1 MRPFA
6 LAATI
11 LGLCTLYAHGQTIT
25 TIDELGQTVVEV
37 ITVDPQLGVPETE
50 TLAPRQTLTTTS
62 TTSTTTPDAGQ
73 VGPVGQPTTP
83 GTGVTVYTYTT
94 TDAAGNTQAI
104 VDTFT
109 PTFAPTATAGS
120 VTAQPGTILDY
131 SSWKASV
138 GSNTVA
144 VITNGAFTRWTL
156 QPRWLAVGSA
166 LCAGF
171 TGGAW
176 LAFA

>member
-6 LAATI
+6 FVAAV
-11 LGLCTLYAHGQTIT
+11 LGLCALCVHAQQFT

-37 ITVDPQLGVPETE
+37 TTLDDLGLPT
-50 TLAPRQTLTTTS
+50 TQTLLTLTS
-62 TTSTTTPDAGQ
+62 TATPTTTTPAAGQ
-73 VGPVGQPTTP
+73 VGPVGQPATP
-83 GTGVTVYTYTT
+83 GTGITEYTYTT

-109 PTFAPTATAGS
+109 PSFAPTATAGT

-131 SSWKASV
+131 SSWKAAV

-144 VITNGAFTRWTL
+144 VITSGAFTRWSL
-156 QPRWLAVGSA
+156 HPRWLAVASA

-176 LAFA
+176 LALA

>member
-6 LAATI
+6 FAAAVLA
-11 LGLCTLYAHGQTIT
+11 LCALCANAQTVT

-37 ITVDPQLGVPETE
+37 ITVDPLQGLPTTE
-50 TLAPRQTLTTTS
+50 TLQTLTTTA
-62 TTSTTTPDAGQ
+62 TTTTTTPDQGQ
-73 VGPVGQPTTP
+73 VGPVGQPAIP
-83 GTGVTVYTYTT
+83 GTGLTEYTYTT

-109 PTFAPTATAGS
+109 PTFAPTTGGTFTAP
-120 VTAQPGTILDY
+120 PGTILDY
-131 SSWKASV
+131 TSWKASV

-144 VITNGAFTRWTL
+144 VITSSAFSRWSL
-156 QPRWLAVGSA
+156 HPRWLAVGTA
-166 LCAGF
+166 LCAAF

-176 LAFA
+176 LALA